1 MQFRTIA
8 FVKQTVEIVADE
20 EVGTMYTEL
29 EAETIAKIFE
39 VKIIVIFLHLFVT
52 INLIRL
58 LRVAAQAIT
67 DIRAETDAECTL
79 VPVVPVMEVIVV
91 APGIEYGDE
100 RNIDIADRKLTLFE
114 I

>member
-8 FVKQTVEIVADE
+8 FVKQTVEVIADE

-29 EAETIAKIFE
+29 EAETISKIFE
-39 VKIIVIFLHLFVT
+39 VKIIVIFLYLFVT

-67 DIRAETDAECTL
+67 DIRAETDAE
-79 VPVVPVMEVIVV
+79 
-91 APGIEYGDE
+91 
-100 RNIDIADRKLTLFE
+100 
-114 I
+114 